1 MKVFIISDT
10 HFPFVDQKAYK
21 KMMQALKKEKP
32 DVVIQIGDVL
42 DQYVFSKY
50 TRSLEI
56 IPSQEISKGLKMA
69 ESMWAEIRKIVPKAK
84 CYQILGNHDL
94 RLAKRISEKM
104 PELSTFVKIQDFYK
118 FDGVE
123 VLDSDREYLELD
135 GVVYVHGWLSKSID
149 HAKYFG
155 KPVVHGHSHKPSIT
169 FDSPN
174 LWTMDVGFLA
184 DRNAPPLQYTASKF
198 SKWTLAC
205 GVVEDGKPRLLIL
218 E

>member
-32 DVVIQIGDVL
+32 DAVVQVGDLL

-50 TRSLEI
+50 SKSLEI
-56 IPSQEISKGLKMA
+56 TPSQEISKALKMA
-69 ESMWAEIRKIVPKAK
+69 ESMWSEIRKIVPRAK
-84 CYQILGNHDL
+84 CYQLLGNHDM
-94 RLAKRISEKM
+94 RLAKKVAEKI
-104 PELSTFVKIQDFYK
+104 PELSTFIKIKDFYK

-135 GVVYVHGWLSKSID
+135 GVIYTHGWLCKSID

-155 KPVVHGHSHKPSIT
+155 KPVVHGHTHRPSIT
-169 FDSPN
+169 YDTPR
-174 LWTMDVGFLA
+174 LWTTDAGCLISKDSIPFS
-184 DRNAPPLQYTASKF
+184 YTPSKF